1 MDGDLYLPLIK
12 SIFNEE
18 ITKFH
23 KTKRMTKVIKEKSD
37 LEQSEEEIEDEIE
50 SELDSP
56 ISLHSFS
63 SDEHIIDNL
72 P

>member
-1 MDGDLYLPLIK
+1 
-12 SIFNEE
+12 
-18 ITKFH
+18 
-23 KTKRMTKVIKEKSD
+23 MTKVIKEKSD

-50 SELDSP
+50 SEIDSP

-63 SDEHIIDNL
+63 SDEHIIEKL